1 MSGVSPMAES
11 TDVEVEGLDSAAG
24 SSSWCDSHSCWMGS
38 LWLVGKDEFA
48 NRKSKISLPSVG
60 II

>member
-1 MSGVSPMAES
+1 MAES
-11 TDVEVEGLDSAAG
+11 TDVDVEGLDSATG
-24 SSSWCDSHSCWMGS
+24 SSSWRDSHSCWMGS

-48 NRKSKISLPSVG
+48 KIKSKISLRSVG